1 MGFLCEKITRAI
13 QLDAD
18 EILLNI
24 NNFFQGMLIRTL
36 GIEQIKQ
43 QILIKPSLR
52 YRRLEKLHKPR
63 NIQFSLWSN
72 DKSSSKLSNARCE
85 SEL

>member
-36 GIEQIKQ
+36 GRANQATNSPTS
-43 QILIKPSLR
+43 LIKPSL
-52 YRRLEKLHKPR
+52 
-63 NIQFSLWSN
+63 
-72 DKSSSKLSNARCE
+72 
-85 SEL
+85 

>member
-36 GIEQIKQ
+36 GIEQIKHKFSNVFH
-43 QILIKPSLR
+43 QIKSLI
-52 YRRLEKLHKPR
+52 
-63 NIQFSLWSN
+63 
-72 DKSSSKLSNARCE
+72 SKVGKIL
-85 SEL
+85 

>member
-43 QILIKPSLR
+43 QIL
-52 YRRLEKLHKPR
+52 RRLEKLHKPG

-85 SEL
+85 SKLQ